1 MGELLSD
8 SPLFEHRLRFDF
20 QELELDQL
28 MILRHTAKHG
38 QYSAGL
44 VFTAMVHK
52 PPRTVGHEKHAD
64 EEDQRWGKL
73 QADGN

>member
-1 MGELLSD
+1 MRELFRD
-8 SPLFEHRLRFDF
+8 SPLLEHRLRFDF
-20 QELELDQL
+20 QELELDQF
-28 MILRHTAKHG
+28 MVLRHVTKHC

-64 EEDQRWGKL
+64 EENHRWGKL
-73 QADGN
+73 